1 MRSPKII
8 FTVLGVWFLLRILPW
23 FILAPSVLGQ
33 DSELGEKGLLLATTN
48 GQLAGTF
55 AVLAGL
61 ILLSLRSI
69 DLQSAK
75 RVLKVTGIGL
85 VAFDVLLVKQ
95 AVQHAGEPILQVPT
109 PALVIWIVLT
119 IWTLYVG
126 FFAQEPVSN
135 SERSA

>member
-1 MRSPKII
+1 M
-8 FTVLGVWFLLRILPW
+8 
-23 FILAPSVLGQ
+23 LGQ
-33 DSELGEKGLLLATTN
+33 DSELGEKGLLLATTY
-48 GQLAGTF
+48 GQLAGTY

-61 ILLSLRSI
+61 ILLSLRTI

-75 RVLKVTGIGL
+75 PVLKVLGIGL
-85 VAFDVLLVKQ
+85 VAFDVSLVKQ
-95 AVQHAGEPILQVPT
+95 SVQHAGEPTLQVPT

-135 SERSA
+135 SESSA

>member
-95 AVQHAGEPILQVPT
+95 AVQHAGEPTLQVPT